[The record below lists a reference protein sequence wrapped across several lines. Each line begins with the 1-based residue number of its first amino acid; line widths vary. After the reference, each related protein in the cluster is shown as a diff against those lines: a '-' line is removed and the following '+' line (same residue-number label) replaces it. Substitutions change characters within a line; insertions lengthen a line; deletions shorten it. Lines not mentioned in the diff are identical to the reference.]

1 MCDWV
6 FIRHKHPANPYS
18 HFLLLFS
25 FPESHFRN
33 IAFWLNFYILE
44 VQSILALAQLTAH
57 ILHQYHTLA
66 AEFVIIRPPR
76 APWGPLDS
84 CLMIRMR
91 IRSHNPPFF

>member
-6 FIRHKHPANPYS
+6 FIRHKLSANPYS

-57 ILHQYHTLA
+57 ILHQCHTLG
-66 AEFVIIRPPR
+66 AEFVFICYG
-76 APWGPLDS
+76 ADNGQAS
-84 CLMIRMR
+84 Q
-91 IRSHNPPFF
+91 SGEVSK